1 MFNLFST
8 LTRPFKIR
16 RLKKEY
22 NMLYGSSG
30 TAAEQSLRRQ
40 MAYLQKKNPVAARS
54 GIWKR
59 LFMILNV
66 TGACADEEGLLR
78 NGGTSNHAGGR

>member
-1 MFNLFST
+1 MSHLLST

-40 MAYLQKKNPVAARS
+40 MAYLQKKNPGRS
-54 GIWKR
+54 EEWYLEKVVYDLKR
-59 LFMILNV
+59 
-66 TGACADEEGLLR
+66 DRGLR
-78 NGGTSNHAGGR
+78 R

>member
-1 MFNLFST
+1 MSHLLST

-40 MAYLQKKNPVAARS
+40 MAYLQKKNPGRS
-54 GIWKR
+54 EERYLEKVVYDLKR
-59 LFMILNV
+59 
-66 TGACADEEGLLR
+66 DRGLR
-78 NGGTSNHAGGR
+78 R

>member
-22 NMLYGSSG
+22 NMLFGSSG
-30 TAAEQSLRRQ
+30 VEAEESLRRQ
-40 MAYLQKKNPVAARS
+40 MVYLQKKHPGCSEEWYLEKVVYD
-54 GIWKR
+54 IKR
-59 LFMILNV
+59 
-66 TGACADEEGLLR
+66 DRGL
-78 NGGTSNHAGGR
+78 S